1 MCALDLNELVA
12 RARRLDEAAFVKANP
27 GVFLVIRGSGDVLA
41 DPGIRTTVRM
51 DRPRLAPAP
60 HAESVQFTIIPV
72 ASRGTSPFSDAVS
85 IGRAS
90 ENDIVIQHVTISK
103 VHAFFSEAE
112 PGVWMISDHGSTN
125 GTWIAGVRLKPNEPR
140 KLGPNETLGFGQC
153 QVAFKAAGPLWRF
166 LELERRT
173 GA

>member
-1 MCALDLNELVA
+1 MCALDPNELVA
-12 RARRLDEAAFVKANP
+12 KARHLDEAAFVKANP
-27 GVFLVIRGSGDVLA
+27 GVFLVIRGGGDMLA
-41 DPGIRTTVRM
+41 EPGIRTTVRM
-51 DRPRLAPAP
+51 ERPRVAVAPAQS
-60 HAESVQFTIIPV
+60 AQFKIIPV

-85 IGRAS
+85 LGRAS

-166 LELERRT
+166 LDLERRT